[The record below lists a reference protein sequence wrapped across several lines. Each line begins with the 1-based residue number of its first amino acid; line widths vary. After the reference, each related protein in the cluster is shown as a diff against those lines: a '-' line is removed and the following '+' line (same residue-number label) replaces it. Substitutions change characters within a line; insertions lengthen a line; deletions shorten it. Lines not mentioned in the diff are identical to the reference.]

1 MGIFDFLLDANNYE
15 SRKVARDTSKC
26 GIIVSTAYTSDEGFE
41 TALIDDSDVYPVER
55 YGTEEQAEQGHK
67 KWLEFAH
74 DANGKQITM
83 LEGIGGFAPA
93 KVVTIVC
100 K

>member
-1 MGIFDFLLDANNYE
+1 MGIFDFIFDANNYE

-41 TALIDDSDVYPVER
+41 TALLDDSEVYPVER
-55 YGTEEQAEQGHK
+55 YETKEQAKKGHEN
-67 KWLEFAH
+67 WLEFAH
-74 DANGKQITM
+74 DANGKQVTM
-83 LEGIGGFAPA
+83 LSGIGGFAPA
-93 KVVTIVC
+93 TVVTIVC